1 MAALLHIKREGRGA
15 LIHVSSLEA
24 KHSFPF
30 HTAYAAAKHGI
41 DGFLETLRVELKH
54 EGLPISV
61 TQVLPGTINTPLFD
75 KVAPS
80 SVSSLL
86 ACRRSTN
93 LTSSQTSSS
102 TPLSIRPATWS
113 PGGAAQAMILNQRLS
128 SRLVDAILATRGLRT
143 TEDRRAQVTRHAGQ
157 PLRAHRSHDTVKNGF
172 RALSRSLYNWLQMHP
187 TARRVAAIG
196 TALGLLGAL
205 RRWTVEPA
213 RGCP

>member
-1 MAALLHIKREGRGA
+1 VVDVNLTGQVYGAMAALLHIKREGRGA

-61 TQVLPGTINTPLFD
+61 TQVLPGTINTPLFVG
-75 KVAPS
+75 VAPS

-102 TPLSIRPATWS
+102 TPPSIRPATWS
-113 PGGAAQAMILNQRLS
+113 PG
-128 SRLVDAILATRGLRT
+128 
-143 TEDRRAQVTRHAGQ
+143 
-157 PLRAHRSHDTVKNGF
+157 
-172 RALSRSLYNWLQMHP
+172 
-187 TARRVAAIG
+187 
-196 TALGLLGAL
+196 AL
-205 RRWTVEPA
+205 RR
-213 RGCP
+213 R

>member
-1 MAALLHIKREGRGA
+1 VVDVNLTGQVYGAMAALLHIKREGRGA

-75 KVAPS
+75 KARTKLGVKPVGLPPIYEPNVVTDVILYAAEHPARDLVA
-80 SVSSLL
+80 
-86 ACRRSTN
+86 
-93 LTSSQTSSS
+93 
-102 TPLSIRPATWS
+102 
-113 PGGAAQAMILNQRLS
+113 GGAAQAMILNQRLS
-128 SRLVDAILATRGLRT
+128 PRLVDAILATRGLRT

-157 PLRAHRSHDTVKNGF
+157 PLRAHR
-172 RALSRSLYNWLQMHP
+172 RP
-187 TARRVAAIG
+187 
-196 TALGLLGAL
+196 
-205 RRWTVEPA
+205 
-213 RGCP
+213 